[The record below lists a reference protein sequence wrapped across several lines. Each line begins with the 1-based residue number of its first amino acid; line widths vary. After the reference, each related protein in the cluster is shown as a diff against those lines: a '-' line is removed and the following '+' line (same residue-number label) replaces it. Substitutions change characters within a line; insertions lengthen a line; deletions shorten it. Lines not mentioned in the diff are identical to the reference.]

1 MQLINATR
9 DEILKPLQVVSG
21 IVERRHTLAILA
33 NLLFKK
39 TGSSI
44 SFVSTDIEIQI
55 TTKANLGVG
64 SGDMTTTV
72 GARKILDILR
82 ALPEGPV
89 SLNLKD
95 NKMVVQSGKS
105 RFSLQTLAATEFPV
119 MQTNSEA
126 QSSWAISQKKLR
138 QLISQVY
145 FAMAQQ
151 DIRYYLNGMLLVVD
165 GKDLVAVA
173 TDGHRLAYS
182 HIELDTALSG
192 NGQKQEIIIPRKT
205 ILECQHLLQE
215 TDESV
220 EISISNNQIKF
231 NFGDIELI
239 SKLLEGKFPDYHRVI
254 PKGQK
259 NSLSVNRETLQAA
272 LQRAAILTTEKFK
285 GVRFSLTSN
294 KITIQSTNAEQE
306 EAQEEIETTYDGD
319 TVEIGFNVSYL
330 LDALANIKNEAIQI
344 SLEDA
349 NSSAVITLPG
359 SEAFKYVVMPM
370 RI

>member
-39 TGSSI
+39 TGPSI

-55 TTKANLGVG
+55 TTKANFGVG
-64 SGDMTTTV
+64 SDDVTTTV

-126 QSSWAISQKKLR
+126 QSSWAMSQKKLR

-182 HIELDTALSG
+182 HVELETAPSG

-220 EISISNNQIKF
+220 EISISNNQI
-231 NFGDIELI
+231 
-239 SKLLEGKFPDYHRVI
+239 
-254 PKGQK
+254 
-259 NSLSVNRETLQAA
+259 
-272 LQRAAILTTEKFK
+272 
-285 GVRFSLTSN
+285 
-294 KITIQSTNAEQE
+294 
-306 EAQEEIETTYDGD
+306 
-319 TVEIGFNVSYL
+319 
-330 LDALANIKNEAIQI
+330 
-344 SLEDA
+344 
-349 NSSAVITLPG
+349 
-359 SEAFKYVVMPM
+359 
-370 RI
+370 